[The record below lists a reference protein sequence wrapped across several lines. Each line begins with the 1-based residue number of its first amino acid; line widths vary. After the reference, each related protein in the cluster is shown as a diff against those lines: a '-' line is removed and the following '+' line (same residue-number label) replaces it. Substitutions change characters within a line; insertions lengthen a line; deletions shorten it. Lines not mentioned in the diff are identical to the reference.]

1 MQLMISCLIGIS
13 SFITPQ
19 VIDDYKSCLW
29 FSAIAEKTKQ
39 AHHAIVLYLP
49 EEEYE
54 WAIKTIYCESSGL
67 NSATSSA
74 NARGIWQYLVKTEK
88 WLEEKL
94 GEDFNVRNPYD
105 ATYMTAW
112 LLRNDVNP
120 KRHWQPSQHCWDK
133 NITNYTIN
141 LQS

>member
-1 MQLMISCLIGIS
+1 MISCLIGIT

-29 FSAIAEKTKQ
+29 FSAIAERTKQ

-88 WLEEKL
+88 WLEEK
-94 GEDFNVRNPYD
+94 P
-105 ATYMTAW
+105 TAKNFY
-112 LLRNDVNP
+112 RAFTI
-120 KRHWQPSQHCWDK
+120 PSTIFLASEN
-133 NITNYTIN
+133 NIIV
-141 LQS
+141 LSR